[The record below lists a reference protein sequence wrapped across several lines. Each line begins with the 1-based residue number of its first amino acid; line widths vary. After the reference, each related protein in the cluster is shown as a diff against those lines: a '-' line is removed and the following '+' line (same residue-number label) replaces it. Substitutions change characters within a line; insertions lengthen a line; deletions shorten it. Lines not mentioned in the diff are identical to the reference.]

1 MLEKEIRCKQLD
13 ELKAGI
19 FSGVYIVEVK
29 HFDGRLIH
37 LKKFDDKNE
46 CLQVYNDMKR
56 SYNHC
61 AYVNKYMVFDF

>member
-1 MLEKEIRCKQLD
+1 MTEKEIRYKQLD

-29 HFDGRLIH
+29 RFDGRLIH
-37 LKKFDDKNE
+37 LKKFDNKNE
-46 CLQVYNDMKR
+46 CLQVFNDMKR
-56 SYNHC
+56 AYKQY